1 MQPGVMVQA
10 YNPSTQEAE
19 VGSFKLK
26 ASLGFIGEGG
36 GAGKE
41 GDAVH
46 IKAVKYYSSSFEL
59 HINFLQ
65 IDTGRR
71 VMTAALEA

>member
-1 MQPGVMVQA
+1 MPV
-10 YNPSTQEAE
+10 YNPSSQEAE

-26 ASLGFIGEGG
+26 ASLGFIGKKKGG
-36 GAGKE
+36 GEGKGKE
-41 GDAVH
+41 GDAVLRQ